1 MSCISLFLCFQ
12 TMWFRSGCPFSA
24 QDSCVKDILTFFSQ
38 WGNWGSSLATAK
50 GSVAALEL
58 NCASDESFLPK
69 GIRQPNVFADIS
81 KLLQFAG
88 SMSSVPAL
96 LRGCWQKEGPCF
108 PGLLRGNFLMP
119 PAKDCK
125 AFGICANKQKVF
137 GKASWHF
144 YFFFPRSAQDVL
156 QPLWAR
162 IDAGFWHVVCWRLQA
177 VAEASGVQLAFK
189 PGFIGRK
196 LSGPAG
202 GRHDLVTL
210 SGNRAGLVWSKGEY
224 FQGNMRF
231 LGVFQSQGKS
241 KNFQSNCLAFPG

>member
-1 MSCISLFLCFQ
+1 MKVFSPRASDSLMSLQTSQNYCSSLGAWALSQ
-12 TMWFRSGCPFSA
+12 PFSEDA
-24 QDSCVKDILTFFSQ
+24 GRRKVPASQGCCGVTFWCPPQ
-38 WGNWGSSLATAK
+38 KTAK
-50 GSVAALEL
+50 HLAYVQISRKCLAK
-58 NCASDESFLPK
+58 LP
-69 GIRQPNVFADIS
+69 GI
-81 KLLQFAG
+81 
-88 SMSSVPAL
+88 
-96 LRGCWQKEGPCF
+96 
-108 PGLLRGNFLMP
+108 
-119 PAKDCK
+119 
-125 AFGICANKQKVF
+125 
-137 GKASWHF
+137 
-144 YFFFPRSAQDVL
+144 FFFFFRSAQDVL